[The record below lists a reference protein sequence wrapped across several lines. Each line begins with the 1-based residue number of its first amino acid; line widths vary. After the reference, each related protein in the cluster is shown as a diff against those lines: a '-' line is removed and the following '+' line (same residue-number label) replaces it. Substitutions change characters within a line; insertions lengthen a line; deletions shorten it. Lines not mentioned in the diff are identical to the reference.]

1 VRARII
7 EEESDPYT
15 PKEVYSMEWRGI
27 EFEAIEY
34 GPRYVVCGPGD
45 SWWADEDYIVHL
57 DGKPSLRI
65 TKREFSKLVWP
76 VSHRSAIPHRVKRY
90 LRSR

>member
-1 VRARII
+1 MRARII

-15 PKEVYSMEWRGI
+15 PKEVYVMEWRGV

-34 GPRYVVCGPGD
+34 GVRYVVYGPGD
-45 SWWADEDYIVHL
+45 SCWLDKDWVVHL

-65 TKREFSKLVWP
+65 TEREFNKLVWP

-90 LRSR
+90 LQRR